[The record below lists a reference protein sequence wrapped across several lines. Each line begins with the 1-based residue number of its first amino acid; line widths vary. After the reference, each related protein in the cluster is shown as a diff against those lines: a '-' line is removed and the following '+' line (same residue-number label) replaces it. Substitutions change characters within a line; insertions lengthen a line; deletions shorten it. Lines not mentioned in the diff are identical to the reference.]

1 MMRLLVVATP
11 EIDEVSLVKRVHGYV
26 HSDPPVEVHVI
37 ATGDGAPDRLTG
49 LITQLERL
57 GVEVTGAVAHDDL
70 VAAIERT
77 AEGSSFGRVLV
88 SAPTSRIQQWLH
100 SDLPHRLGRRI
111 NAPVESVATRVTAG
125 ER

>member
-1 MMRLLVVATP
+1 MVATP
-11 EIDEVSLVKRVHGYV
+11 EIDEVSLVKRVDGYV